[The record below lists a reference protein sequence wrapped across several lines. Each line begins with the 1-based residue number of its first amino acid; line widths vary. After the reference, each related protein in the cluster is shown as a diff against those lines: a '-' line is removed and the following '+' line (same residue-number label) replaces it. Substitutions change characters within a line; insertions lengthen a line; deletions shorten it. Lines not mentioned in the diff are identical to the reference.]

1 MDKEPPG
8 KPLDFNYGTDT
19 DSCTADC
26 LQNLV
31 RVRAYELYERRGR
44 LPGHEVA
51 DWLSAEQQVKLH
63 LGQ

>member
-8 KPLDFNYGTDT
+8 KSFDFNYGTDT
-19 DSCTADC
+19 ECCTADC
-26 LQNLV
+26 LQNLI
-31 RVRAYELYERRGR
+31 RERAYELFEKRGR

-51 DWLSAEQQVKLH
+51 DWLSAEHELKRH